1 MRKEGKSSEDVCMIF
16 DEMYLQKSQEYFL
29 GEMIGCDDEVELYKG
44 IVCFMIDTLK
54 ESIPYVIKSLPEI
67 NIDANWLKTE
77 LLGSSNRGFR
87 VRGIVFDNHPSN
99 VSSFNKMLEH
109 FNHNLAELYML
120 HKYATQVQKNL
131 PLLRR
136 CPFNKKGRNNLFK
149 CKRFVF
155 SQFEFSGF
163 KDPINVPGG
172 EIAWNLS

>member
-1 MRKEGKSSEDVCMIF
+1 MGGI
-16 DEMYLQKSQEYFL
+16 
-29 GEMIGCDDEVELYKG
+29 IGWDDEVELYKG
-44 IVCFMIDTLK
+44 IVCFMIVALK

-77 LLGSSNRGFR
+77 LLDSSNCGFR
-87 VRGIVFDNHPSN
+87 VRAIAFDNYPSN
-99 VSSFNKMLEH
+99 VSSFKKMLEH
-109 FNHNLAELYML
+109 FNQNLDELYML

-136 CPFNKKGRNNLFK
+136 SPYNKKGRNNLLK
-149 CKRFVF
+149 CKRFIF
-155 SQFEFSGF
+155 PQFEFFGF